1 MKAAN
6 YKIVLT
12 PEPEGGF
19 TVTIPDLPG
28 CVTYGK
34 TFEEATANAKEAI
47 ECHVEALQEL
57 NKPLPEVIQQAQTN
71 VTVDLAFA

>member
-1 MKAAN
+1 MQTMN

-19 TVTIPDLPG
+19 TVTVPDLQG

-34 TFEEATANAKEAI
+34 TFEEAMRNIKEAI

-57 NKPLPEVIQQAQTN
+57 HRPLPNIIQQIQAN
-71 VTVDLAFA
+71 ITVDLAFA